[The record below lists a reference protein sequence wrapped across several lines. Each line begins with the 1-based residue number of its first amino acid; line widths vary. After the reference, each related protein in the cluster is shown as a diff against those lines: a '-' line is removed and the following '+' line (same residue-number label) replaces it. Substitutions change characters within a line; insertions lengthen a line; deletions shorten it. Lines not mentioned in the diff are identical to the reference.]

1 MSFDGKYLSTEGRRE
16 VKVLQKRIKVGLL
29 GLGTVGS
36 GVYRILTEGKT
47 TVREKAGVDLE
58 LERILVRNLKR
69 RRRVDV
75 AAGLLTTDPGAILGD
90 PDIDIVVEVLG
101 GEEPARSYIEEA
113 LRAGKQVVTANKEVM
128 AKHGADLLQVARER
142 GVDLFFEAS
151 VAGGIPILRTLQESL
166 AGEDVEAVYGIV
178 NGTTNYILTA
188 MDSKGLDFAEVL
200 TEAQASGYAEAD
212 PTADIAGH
220 DAARKLVILASLAF
234 NTRVPL
240 DQVYC
245 TGIEGITAADIAA
258 ARELG
263 YVIKLLAI
271 ARRDGGRVEARV
283 HPALLPQG
291 HPLAAV
297 NGVFNAVLVE
307 GRAVGTLMFYGAG
320 AGQMPTGSAVVGD
333 VIAAARNLGAGARGI
348 IATGF
353 ARAGEIIPM
362 EEVETRYYLRLR
374 VAPEPGV
381 LGTVTRCCGAGG
393 VELVSLDVKNWG
405 KDSADL
411 FLRTQPAKEKAFRR
425 VLAALDREPQ
435 VYVVESAIRI
445 EGEG

>member
-1 MSFDGKYLSTEGRRE
+1 
-16 VKVLQKRIKVGLL
+16 LQKRIKVGLL

-36 GVYRILTEGKT
+36 GVYRILTEGNT
-47 TVREKAGVDLE
+47 TLGEKAGVDLE
-58 LERILVRNLKR
+58 LKGILVRDPKR
-69 RRRVDV
+69 QRLVDV
-75 AAGLLTTDPGAILGD
+75 DASLLTTDPGTILGD
-90 PDIDIVVEVLG
+90 EDIDIVVEVMG

-128 AKHGADLLQVARER
+128 AKHGAELLQLARER
-142 GVDLFFEAS
+142 GADLFFEAS

-166 AGEDVEAVYGIV
+166 AGEEVEAVYGIV

-200 TEAQASGYAEAD
+200 AEAQALGYAEAD

-220 DAARKLVILASLAF
+220 DATRKLAILASLAF
-234 NTRVPL
+234 NIQVPL
-240 DQVYC
+240 DQVHC
-245 TGIEGITAADIAA
+245 AGIEEITAADIEA

-271 ARRDGGRVEARV
+271 ARRDGERVEARV
-283 HPALLPQG
+283 HPAFLPQG
-291 HPLAAV
+291 HPLA
-297 NGVFNAVLVE
+297 GVDGVYNAVLVE

-333 VIAAARNLGAGARGI
+333 LIAAARNLRAGARGNN
-348 IATGF
+348 ATGF
-353 ARAGEIIPM
+353 AREGKISPM

-381 LGTVTRCCGAGG
+381 LGTVTGCCGAEG
-393 VELVSLDVKNWG
+393 VELASLDVKNWG

-411 FLRTQPAKEKAFRR
+411 HIRTQRAKEKAFRR
-425 VLAALDREPQ
+425 LLAALGREPQ
-435 VYVVESAIRI
+435 IYAVESAIPI